1 MARSLADRRAALLS
15 RCKFY
20 KGEDECPDG
29 TFFLGWACEEAWVS
43 SLLSGATSPVDD
55 AVALFRRLGFPDDS
69 LFKDGTPVAVQALL
83 FERFCHTS
91 DSDPLFLTESFRRY
105 YAANWLA

>member
-1 MARSLADRRAALLS
+1 MERSLSDRRASLLS

-20 KGEDECPDG
+20 KGEAECPENV
-29 TFFLGWACEEAWVS
+29 FFLGWEVEESWVTA
-43 SLLSGATSPVDD
+43 LLGGDSKPLDD
-55 AVALFRRLGFPDDS
+55 AVGLFRRLGFPDDP

-83 FERFCHTS
+83 FERFCHNS
-91 DSDPLFLTESFRRY
+91 DSDPLFLTDSFRRY